1 MSYPIF
7 QTKHTRAHISI
18 GTFLNFKNSLF
29 QYINLNIET
38 MMMDTIALPTSPT
51 ARGTYSINGQLD
63 LVGGLAV
70 VVGGLVV
77 VVGGLEVG
85 VGVGVRVRVD
95 EEMISAKCEKTEV
108 IISTL

>member
-7 QTKHTRAHISI
+7 QTKHTAAHSISI

-29 QYINLNIET
+29 QYIET
-38 MMMDTIALPTSPT
+38 MMMDTITIPTSAT
-51 ARGTYSINGQLD
+51 VRGTNSTNGELD
-63 LVGGLAV
+63 LVGGLEV
-70 VVGGLVV
+70 VVRGLEV

-95 EEMISAKCEKTEV
+95 KEMISAKCEKTEV

>member
-7 QTKHTRAHISI
+7 QTKHTAAHSISI

-29 QYINLNIET
+29 QYININIET
-38 MMMDTIALPTSPT
+38 MMMDMIALPTSPT
-51 ARGTYSINGQLD
+51 VRVICTNGELD
-63 LVGGLAV
+63 LVGGLK
-70 VVGGLVV
+70 
-77 VVGGLEVG
+77 VG

-95 EEMISAKCEKTEV
+95 KEMISAKCEKTEV